1 MPERMNV
8 RYAAELAKLAMT
20 EEEERR
26 LEREMAD
33 VLAFVRQLD
42 AADDAQPSMEAAPV
56 PLTALRADEV
66 RQSLAQETVL
76 QNAPARRQ
84 DHVIVPRTV
93 E

>member
-1 MPERMNV
+1 MHERMNV
-8 RYAAELAKLAMT
+8 RYAAELAKLALT
-20 EEEERR
+20 EEEEHR

-42 AADDAQPSMEAAPV
+42 AADDAQPPMAATPV
-56 PLTALRADEV
+56 PLTAMRADEI
-66 RQSLAQETVL
+66 QPGLAQETVL